1 MKLLSDEEIEEQILY
16 LAGWGRE
23 GDSITKR
30 FEFASFPRAIEF
42 INEIAIHAER
52 ADHHPEI
59 HNVYNRVTI
68 TLSTHDAGGITG
80 KDTAMATQIEEIAER
95 KKD

>member
-1 MKLLSDEEIEEQILY
+1 MTLLSDEELEEQILY
-16 LAGWGRE
+16 LAGWRRE

-42 INEIAIHAER
+42 INEIAIHAEI